1 MGGGN
6 RGPGGG
12 KRALGLVGKGKPG
25 GIITRGNG
33 EITGGKGT
41 TKLNTARAGVESVT
55 SLPRVGAET
64 GVEAAT
70 TFLGGNGT
78 PGTAGTVQI
87 HGGGLRG
94 VGDRLAE
101 RGGRDGERTRDEKRM
116 RRRGWGMRTRK
127 SGGSLVLLHRDGL
140 VM

>member
-1 MGGGN
+1 MGGGK
-6 RGPGGG
+6 RSPGGG

-41 TKLNTARAGVESVT
+41 TKVNTARTGVESVT
-55 SLPRVGAET
+55 NLPIVGAET

-70 TFLGGNGT
+70 TFLGGKGT
-78 PGTAGTVQI
+78 PGTASTVQI

-94 VGDRLAE
+94 VEDRLAG
-101 RGGRDGERTRDEKRM
+101 RGGSDGEKTRDKKRTRG
-116 RRRGWGMRTRK
+116 RGWGM
-127 SGGSLVLLHRDGL
+127 
-140 VM
+140 